1 MSRKAQKTEDASSS
15 ELMLD
20 SKTMDALTVKIMDS
34 VMPVFKQMLQ
44 DAVTDL
50 KKELSE
56 STKKTCEEIVGKQFI
71 KLEDNVKRIT
81 LENSM
86 LRNQVVM
93 LENLHNRKALV
104 FHGVMEPT
112 QSSSLSQ
119 SDLSQG
125 EISRSQ
131 IMSDTTL
138 ILGIARNKL
147 GIDLQQGDISV
158 LYRIPSKASG
168 PRPILVHFISKRTR
182 DSLVWNRKKLR
193 EADHEGASSIYI
205 NELLT
210 KQTANLFKRVR
221 QMTKNGTFYR
231 CWTTDGLIKVL
242 LSDEQGAKP
251 MKIYSESDL
260 KNLMPS

>member
-20 SKTMDALTVKIMDS
+20 SKTMDSLTVKIMDS

-56 STKKTCEEIVGKQFI
+56 STKKTCEEIVGKHFI

-104 FHGVMEPT
+104 FHGVMEHT

-125 EISRSQ
+125 EIS
-131 IMSDTTL
+131 
-138 ILGIARNKL
+138 
-147 GIDLQQGDISV
+147 
-158 LYRIPSKASG
+158 
-168 PRPILVHFISKRTR
+168 
-182 DSLVWNRKKLR
+182 
-193 EADHEGASSIYI
+193 
-205 NELLT
+205 
-210 KQTANLFKRVR
+210 
-221 QMTKNGTFYR
+221 
-231 CWTTDGLIKVL
+231 
-242 LSDEQGAKP
+242 
-251 MKIYSESDL
+251 
-260 KNLMPS
+260 